1 MKFMKLKTKYILS
14 YALTI
19 LCPILLFLG
28 IILNVVSNVIVK
40 QSIENE
46 VQINKQFKNNVGYIF
61 KDYASIVNRLC
72 YSGELQ
78 NLVGLDA
85 ETLQKNLS
93 SFLNQ
98 KEIIRSSIL
107 FYNYQG
113 ALTVY
118 LREDSPLIDYLFFM
132 KLEDGG
138 PQNAL

>member
-1 MKFMKLKTKYILS
+1 MPDPAVFR
-14 YALTI
+14 
-19 LCPILLFLG
+19 

-118 LREDSPLIDYLFFM
+118 LREDSPPIDYLFFL

-138 PQNAL
+138 PQTPFISSFPKRKTALIGGLRTVR